1 MDNREGQE
9 YRSQTKLEWNK
20 KDKETYKKRR
30 NRERAD
36 ERERERGMWVPL
48 VDEWLH
54 DFVYPSDKCVPY
66 PSTQQMRRSL
76 FNFNLMAPEL
86 TRRMAL

>member
-1 MDNREGQE
+1 MNEKRN
-9 YRSQTKLEWNK
+9 TKK
-20 KDKETYKKRR
+20 VADRKRR
-30 NRERAD
+30 NKERAN
-36 ERERERGMWVPL
+36 EEGREDGGGLWVPV